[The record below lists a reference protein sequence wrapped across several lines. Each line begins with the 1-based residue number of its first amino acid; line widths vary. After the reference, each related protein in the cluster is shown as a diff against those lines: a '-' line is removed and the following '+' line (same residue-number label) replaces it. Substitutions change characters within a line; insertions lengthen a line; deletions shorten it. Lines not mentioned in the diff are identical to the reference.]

1 MGRAVFRINYRKK
14 ESGACM
20 TEERLAELQKIPRE
34 RVRSF
39 LEQVN
44 NPYAQNV
51 GEYILQVGYM
61 DGAQETLEERMVTL
75 ARKQA
80 EVL

>member
-1 MGRAVFRINYRKK
+1 M
-14 ESGACM
+14 
-20 TEERLAELQKIPRE
+20 AELQKIPITELRREDLTDMDEIVIDPSESPRE

-75 ARKQA
+75 VRKQA